1 MSDSANDS
9 RLPPP
14 AFPPGTRRRLNYTP
28 PKTAGHGEA
37 EAYISPDDPMPER
50 GSRAEALGPAFISP
64 DDPIPERKI
73 ELLEEFRTDG
83 DAGSDEEGQVVGMD
97 LDPRLDPSDMAAG
110 GDPHVLEVFSVVE
123 RLAAALL
130 VRGEAGLRMT
140 DEMSGLETMLRAC
153 CAGYL
158 AGRRAEDRPVMDEP
172 LPSDG

>member
-28 PKTAGHGEA
+28 PKTAKPGEA
-37 EAYISPDDPMPER
+37 QAFISPDDPMPER

-64 DDPIPERKI
+64 DEPIPERKI
-73 ELLEEFRTDG
+73 ELADEFKDGG
-83 DAGSDEEGQVVGMD
+83 DADEEGQVVGMD
-97 LDPRLDPSDMAAG
+97 LNPHLDPSVMAAG
-110 GDPHVLEVFSVVE
+110 GDPHVFEVFSIVE

-130 VRGEAGLRMT
+130 MRGEPGLRMT
-140 DEMSGLETMLRAC
+140 DEMSGLETTLRAC

-158 AGRRAEDRPVMDEP
+158 AGRRAEDSPMIEAP